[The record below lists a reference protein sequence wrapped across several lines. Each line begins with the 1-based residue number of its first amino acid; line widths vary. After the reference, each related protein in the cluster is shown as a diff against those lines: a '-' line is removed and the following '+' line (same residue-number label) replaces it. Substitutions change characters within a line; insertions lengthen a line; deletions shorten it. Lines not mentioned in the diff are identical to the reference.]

1 MEAPKKPLN
10 LEQAGNYLKEKDK
23 TLKEDMKK
31 DVKKAPISLAPP
43 KDRHNHIMYGISLM
57 VSIPESIKNRWCL
70 LVGKSPTMYSTQEV
84 RNILRKLLVLRLNN
98 CSIKDIAHHMKSTE
112 KIITKVEELAKE
124 AVKLA
129 IERKKNTG
137 IPIIGGK
144 N

>member
-43 KDRHNHIMYGISLM
+43 KDRHNYIMYGISLM

-70 LVGKSPTMYSTQEV
+70 LVGKSPAMYSTQEV

-98 CSIKDIAHHMKSTE
+98 YSIKDIAHHMKSTE
-112 KIITKVEELAKE
+112 KIIEKVEELATE